1 MLMVSYN
8 WLLRLVLIAPDSLIP
23 YHSVGSKTT
32 ISTSPTI
39 DGTGITVCGTCVYV
53 CVCSHPH
60 HSSQSDEC
68 ALDLSVVDILKQIVG
83 LEEVMWLQAVLRDC
97 TDKVPYVFQLGKRK
111 TERGRNGTSRE
122 QHLFGMLHTAW
133 AVGLCFTFNATFFFF
148 FFPILHLLA
157 PLQNMDATFLCIP
170 LLKRNQRFA
179 W

>member
-1 MLMVSYN
+1 M
-8 WLLRLVLIAPDSLIP
+8 LIAPDSLIP

-122 QHLFGMLHTAW
+122 QHLFGMLHTA
-133 AVGLCFTFNATFFFF
+133 
-148 FFPILHLLA
+148 
-157 PLQNMDATFLCIP
+157 
-170 LLKRNQRFA
+170 
-179 W
+179 